1 MRYVLTLLG
10 CGALTVLLSACESTE
25 QESAKIGLQ
34 SNHSALDSGTVHIG
48 AVNHEV
54 KVSNVTLLGEAGRRA
69 VALRLTGT
77 SSHPQIEVPV
87 LVDVVSHSGRSLYT
101 NDTAGLESALQ
112 RMPLLRPGK
121 GEWWVDDQV
130 LTSESPAAVHVRIGS
145 GGRTAHPLPEVS
157 ASVVEVGEQGGSS
170 VITGRLVNRSGVPAR
185 KVLVFAV
192 GVQAGKVSAAGR
204 AQVPLVAGGSAT
216 KPAFAQFQIFL
227 VGSAPRSTIQ
237 LTVAP
242 TAS

>member
-10 CGALTVLLSACESTE
+10 AGALTVLLSACESTE
-25 QESAKIGLQ
+25 QESAKIALQ
-34 SNHSALDSGTVHIG
+34 SNHSAVGSGTVHIG

-54 KVSNVTLLGEAGRRA
+54 KVSNVTLLGGAGRRA

-87 LVDVVSHSGRSLYT
+87 IVDVVSHSGRSLYT
-101 NDTAGLESALQ
+101 NDTAGLEPALQ
-112 RMPLLRPGK
+112 RMPSLRPGES
-121 GEWWVDDQV
+121 EWWVDDQV
-130 LTSESPAAVHVRIGS
+130 LTSENPAAVHVQIGA
-145 GGRTAHPLPEVS
+145 GDRTGHPLPEVS
-157 ASVVEVGEQGGSS
+157 ASVVEVGEQAGST
-170 VITGRLVNRSGVPAR
+170 VITGEVANRSGVPAQ

-192 GVQAGKVSAAGR
+192 GVRAGKVSAAGR
-204 AQVPLVAGGSAT
+204 ALVPLVAAGSDT
-216 KPAFAQFQIFL
+216 KPGRAQFQIFL
-227 VGSAPRSTIQ
+227 VGSAPSSTIQ